1 MGLRKEV
8 GELTTSKMGLGG
20 EGNSGVE
27 SDDNLV
33 PVTLLCGF
41 LGSGKTTLLKH
52 ILEAKHGDE
61 KFNCAV
67 IVNDMA
73 ELNIDKSL
81 IDQTSLIQSDEAM
94 VGMQNGCICCTLQS
108 DLCDQI
114 VKLTQMKKFNYILIE
129 ASGVSEP
136 HEIAPLFEVHPHF
149 HMDHQDEEY
158 DEEVPQLGE
167 VARLDTC
174 VTLIDSADFY
184 NNLGSMKAFDD
195 CGSEMEGTIAELM
208 MDQVEFANIIIL
220 NKGDLVN
227 DAQKNDLMDKVA
239 LLNSNAK
246 IIRTVQSK
254 INVKE
259 ILNTRLYK
267 DKDEFWVSSTK
278 RADEASK
285 AAELARKEG
294 RHVPEACTA
303 RFAIT
308 SFVYRAR
315 KPFHPGRMSEMVD
328 RYFSKPVFPSE
339 CEHES
344 RLTEEQKK
352 KAEEEFQEL
361 QKEALVKQERRNEAM
376 GELLRSKGFFWLA
389 TSHDIIG
396 GWQQAGNVIR
406 IESQSPWL
414 CKISDVWE
422 GTASEAHVM
431 KDIKKEDGTEWE
443 YKDRRQEIVFIG
455 HGMKTEAIRNLLDDC
470 LLTDE
475 EMEMG
480 PKMWKKTMEK
490 HDQYKLKLEDS
501 DDDMLDSEESE
512 EEDDDDELENDK
524 VERMGMED
532 QMKGKKRM
540 IATQGGRPS
549 KF

>member
-1 MGLRKEV
+1 MG
-8 GELTTSKMGLGG
+8 
-20 EGNSGVE
+20 
-27 SDDNLV
+27 
-33 PVTLLCGF
+33 
-41 LGSGKTTLLKH
+41 
-52 ILEAKHGDE
+52 
-61 KFNCAV
+61 
-67 IVNDMA
+67 
-73 ELNIDKSL
+73 
-81 IDQTSLIQSDEAM
+81 SDEAM

-149 HMDHQDEEY
+149 HMDHQDE
-158 DEEVPQLGE
+158 DIDTEVPQLGE

-227 DAQKNDLMDKVA
+227 ETQKSDLMEKVA

-246 IIRTVQSK
+246 IIRSVQSK
-254 INVKE
+254 INVKD

-303 RFAIT
+303 RFDIT

-339 CEHES
+339 CEHEAK
-344 RLTEEQKK
+344 LTPEQRK
-352 KAEEEFQEL
+352 KADDEFAEL
-361 QKEALVKQERRNEAM
+361 QKEATVKQQRRNETM

-406 IESQSPWL
+406 IEAQSPWL
-414 CKISDVWE
+414 CKIKDVWE
-422 GTASEAHVM
+422 GTASEVHVM
-431 KDIKKEDGTEWE
+431 KDIKKEDGSEWQ

-455 HGMKTEAIRNLLDDC
+455 HGMKVEVIRQLLDDC
-470 LLTDE
+470 LLTEE

-480 PKMWKKTMEK
+480 PLMWKMTMK
-490 HDQYKLKLEDS
+490 KYDKYNFVLED
-501 DDDMLDSEESE
+501 DLDSSESE
-512 EEDDDDELENDK
+512 DSEGSEDEDEYDEK
-524 VERMGMED
+524 VERMGMNNSE

-540 IATQGGRPS
+540 MGSQGGRHS
-549 KF
+549 KI

>member
-1 MGLRKEV
+1 M
-8 GELTTSKMGLGG
+8 
-20 EGNSGVE
+20 
-27 SDDNLV
+27 

-52 ILEAKHGDE
+52 ILETKHGDE

-136 HEIAPLFEVHPHF
+136 HEIAPLFEVHPHY
-149 HMDHQDEEY
+149 HMDHQDEE
-158 DEEVPQLGE
+158 DHDHDVPQLGE

-195 CGSEMEGTIAELM
+195 CGSDMEGTIAELM

-227 DAQKNDLMDKVA
+227 ETQKNDLMDKVA

-246 IIRTVQSK
+246 IIRSVHSK
-254 INVKE
+254 INVKD

-303 RFAIT
+303 RFDIK

-315 KPFHPGRMSEMVD
+315 KPFHPGRMSEVVD

-339 CEHES
+339 CEHEDK
-344 RLTEEQKK
+344 LTDEQRK
-352 KAEEEFQEL
+352 KAEEEFQQL
-361 QKEALVKQERRNEAM
+361 QKEALVKQERRNETM

-406 IESQSPWL
+406 IEAQSPWL
-414 CKISDVWE
+414 CKIPEIWE

-431 KDIKKEDGTEWE
+431 KDIKKEDGEDWE

-455 HGMKTEAIRNLLDDC
+455 HGMKIEVIRKLLDDC

-475 EMEMG
+475 EMELG
-480 PKMWKKTMEK
+480 PRMWKKTMEK
-490 HDQYKLKLEDS
+490 YDKYKFVLEDS
-501 DDDMLDSEESE
+501 DDNMDSEDSE
-512 EEDDDDELENDK
+512 DDDDDELETEK
-524 VERMGMED
+524 VERMGMND
-532 QMKGKKRM
+532 SDLMKGKKRM
-540 IATQGGRPS
+540 ITTQGGRPS
-549 KF
+549 KI